1 MDHTERL
8 GQERV
13 LPLLVR
19 FSVPAIVGMLVQA
32 LYNVVDRIFVGNGV
46 GSLGLAGLTVSFP
59 VMLVQMAFA
68 MLIGLGATAL
78 ISIRLGENR
87 QDEAE
92 QIMNNALGMLVL
104 ISIIFTVVGIS
115 FLDPLVRLM
124 GASDAVLPHARDYLS
139 IILYG
144 TIFQTVSFG
153 LNHMIRAQGHPKTA
167 MATMLIGAI
176 TNIILDPV
184 FIYIFG
190 WGTAGAAF
198 ATVLSHFVSFV
209 WVLSFF
215 LRGKSQLKL
224 DLRKFHKI
232 KWSYVL
238 QIISI
243 GFAPFAMQLAG
254 SLQNLVLNQS
264 LATYGGDAAISAMG
278 IVFSVNTIFLM
289 PIFGI
294 NQGSQPI
301 IGYNYGAVKY
311 KRVKQA
317 FLYAAAGATFLS
329 TLGFLATRIVP
340 LQLAQLFGRHD
351 AELMELAVQ
360 AMRVVMVT
368 FPVIG
373 LQIVGANFF
382 QAIGKPKQ
390 SAFLSL
396 SRRVLLIIPLLLILP
411 RFLGLRGVFLA
422 YPFSDLVAVLITVWM
437 LWREFGNLD
446 QSELEAVNMVRGRTP
461 QPER

>member
-1 MDHTERL
+1 M
-8 GQERV
+8 
-13 LPLLVR
+13 
-19 FSVPAIVGMLVQA
+19 
-32 LYNVVDRIFVGNGV
+32 
-46 GSLGLAGLTVSFP
+46 
-59 VMLVQMAFA
+59 
-68 MLIGLGATAL
+68 
-78 ISIRLGENR
+78 
-87 QDEAE
+87 
-92 QIMNNALGMLVL
+92 
-104 ISIIFTVVGIS
+104 GIS
-115 FLDPLVRLM
+115 FLDPRAPD

-184 FIYIFG
+184 FIYIFR
-190 WGTAGAAF
+190 WGTSGAAF

-382 QAIGKPKQ
+382 QAIGSRNSRLSVAEPPSFADHP
-390 SAFLSL
+390 SASILPLSGPEGVFFLSFFGL
-396 SRRVLLIIPLLLILP
+396 SRSADYSLDAMA
-411 RFLGLRGVFLA
+411 GVWQF
-422 YPFSDLVAVLITVWM
+422 
-437 LWREFGNLD
+437 D
-446 QSELEAVNMVRGRTP
+446 QSELEAVNMVGRTP